1 MACSIGQSCT
11 GASAHPLDP
20 DFQGGRPPCGLAYRT
35 RTPRWRAPG
44 VRLSCA
50 RNRPRLSTTDSS
62 GPCRRPDE
70 DTPPRPSRSR
80 YVQPR
85 RLPRRP
91 AWPLASR
98 PPRFTVPRGGA
109 SAGGCLV
116 SRARAVWPISPG
128 TRTRPRLTVGASLRA
143 ARDWI
148 RPRWPVMRGAARLV
162 GLVPAAGCD
171 QPRRP
176 APGRIPALGRHHPL

>member
-1 MACSIGQSCT
+1 VACAIGQSCT
-11 GASAHPLDP
+11 GVPHTLLTRTSRA
-20 DFQGGRPPCGLAYRT
+20 GGRHAGLRT
-35 RTPRWRAPG
+35 GPGRRGG

-50 RNRPRLSTTDSS
+50 RNRPRPSPMDSS

-70 DTPPRPSRSR
+70 DTTPRPSRSR
-80 YVQPR
+80 YVQLR

-91 AWPLASR
+91 ARPLRSR

-109 SAGGCLV
+109 SAGDCLV
-116 SRARAVWPISPG
+116 SRARAVWPISRG
-128 TRTRPRLTVGASLRA
+128 TRTRPRLTAGASLRA

-148 RPRWPVMRGAARLV
+148 RPRWPVMRRAARLV

-176 APGRIPALGRHHPL
+176 APGCSPAPGRHHPL

>member
-1 MACSIGQSCT
+1 M
-11 GASAHPLDP
+11 LDRP
-20 DFQGGRPPCGLAYRT
+20 VLYGGVRHILLTRTSRAGGRHAGLRT
-35 RTPRWRAPG
+35 GPGRRGG

-50 RNRPRLSTTDSS
+50 RNRPRPSTTVSTDSS

-70 DTPPRPSRSR
+70 DTTPRPSCSR

-91 AWPLASR
+91 ARPLRSR

-116 SRARAVWPISPG
+116 SRARAVWPISRG

-148 RPRWPVMRGAARLV
+148 RPRWPVMRGGARFV
-162 GLVPAAGCD
+162 GLVPAAGFD

-176 APGRIPALGRHHPL
+176 APGRSPALGRHHLL